1 MNILDK
7 LKKLKN
13 YHLAWD
19 RYNRKDLIQFRYSIH
34 FIFHICEEY
43 NKNLLWIN
51 KHLNINQEETTRSY
65 QRIHGEINKDTAAR
79 DIRFCIHLSLLERLD
94 EKQESDFQ
102 FDVADRN
109 YFSCFI
115 RCYVSTLQKEKALC
129 NHCHNIVHENKS
141 SFHFHAR
148 NKETLKTLLE

>member
-1 MNILDK
+1 MKHEIIPAVLVKSQPELENRLDK
-7 LKKLKN
+7 L
-13 YHLAWD
+13 AE
-19 RYNRKDLIQFRYSIH
+19 H
-34 FIFHICEEY
+34 FSF
-43 NKNLLWIN
+43 
-51 KHLNINQEETTRSY
+51 
-65 QRIHGEINKDTAAR
+65 
-79 DIRFCIHLSLLERLD
+79 
-94 EKQESDFQ
+94 FQ

-109 YFSCFI
+109 YFSCVI